1 MRKNRLIIPALL
13 AFLSLQGYAQELNDS
28 ITSGKPAKYSDEVV
42 EIGYHKAQRLEE
54 STSSI
59 STVYNEDFNK
69 RSAKNIANS
78 LFGYGTGL
86 TTLQG
91 SGRYADAEP
100 TFFIRG
106 LQSLSTNNPLIL
118 VDGIER
124 DITDVT
130 PEEVETVTIL
140 KDAAAVAIYGH
151 KGINGVVNITTKRGI
166 YNTREIKFTYD
177 HGFGWQARKPKF
189 VDSYS
194 YANAMNEALANDGL
208 TARYTQDELN
218 AFRSGQYPYL
228 YANVD
233 WLGETYRDMDATN
246 IYNISFR
253 GGASKFRYYAM
264 ANLTTNKGFIA
275 NPYMNDGYSTQDQ
288 YSRANLRTNLD
299 IDLTE
304 KTKLKLNVLGILS
317 ETRTPGANGQ
327 GGANLWDM
335 IYTLPSAAF
344 PARLENG
351 TWGGSATWAG
361 TKNPLAVSQAA
372 AYTKFHERTLF
383 ADMTL
388 TQDLS
393 SITPGLGASGML
405 SYDNY
410 AQYWENHSKTF
421 VYGSNSVTAWENGVP
436 SSTTYYTDGKES
448 SMSSDAKCIAFT
460 RVFNFAATLFY
471 DKQIN
476 KDNKIYSQLKWDYEY
491 RNTKGTDQTWYR
503 QNASFYTHY
512 GYKDKYF
519 ADLSVV
525 ASASNKLAPGH
536 QWSISPTVGLAWVMS
551 KENFMKDLFWIN
563 FMKLRA
569 SFGVINTDR
578 LPLDDDSEVT
588 NYWEQTYGGGGYYP
602 FDTNY
607 SVGTQSWSLGRLASL
622 NSTHEKAYKYNL
634 GLDASMFNGLDVS
647 FDAYYERRSDIW
659 VSSSGHYSS
668 VLGFTAPY
676 ENGGIVDSWG
686 VEIGANYRKKIADI
700 TLNIGANFALAKNEI
715 IEQMEEPRMYD
726 NLITTGK
733 PLKQTYGMEVIGYFK
748 DQADIENSPK
758 QSFGDVKP
766 GDIKYK
772 DLNGDGVIDEN
783 DRTNIGSPLPKF
795 TFGWTN
801 TFRYKNFDL
810 SLFINGSYGNKVF
823 NYLGMKLT
831 HMNSPWSNQLNTVL
845 DRAQIVPIDPNKDYS
860 AGVVVNGVTIY
871 NWYDDITNVRVAN
884 AGATIPRASIQD
896 PNDNDRISDR
906 YIEDGSYI
914 RLKNITLGYTFPG
927 KIIKKWGLDNLRVYA
942 NIQNLLTITGY
953 SGYDP
958 EIGASTASA
967 NVYGLDNGR
976 YPSPTVYSFGLNV
989 SF

>member
-13 AFLSLQGYAQELNDS
+13 AFLSMQGYAQELNDS
-28 ITSGKPAKYSDEVV
+28 IASDKPAKYSDEIVQ
-42 EIGYHKAQRLEE
+42 IGYHKAQRLEE
-54 STSSI
+54 STSSV
-59 STVYNEDFNK
+59 STVYNEEFNK

-100 TFFIRG
+100 TFFVRG

-130 PEEVETVTIL
+130 PEEVETVTVL
-140 KDAAAVAIYGH
+140 KDAAAVAIYGN
-151 KGINGVVNITTKRGI
+151 KGINGVVNITTKRGA

-189 VDSYS
+189 VNSYD
-194 YANAMNEALANDGL
+194 YANAMNEALVNDGL

-218 AFRSGQYPYL
+218 AFQSGQYPYL

-304 KTKLKLNVLGILS
+304 KTKLKLNLLGILS
-317 ETRTPGANGQ
+317 ETRTPGANADNKE
-327 GGANLWDM
+327 GADLWNM
-335 IYTLPSAAF
+335 IYTLPSAAY

-436 SSTTYYTDGKES
+436 GSTTYYTDGKES

-476 KDNKIYSQLKWDYEY
+476 EASKIYSQLKWDYEY

-519 ADLSVV
+519 ADLSII
-525 ASASNKLAPGH
+525 ASASNKLAPDH
-536 QWSISPTVGLAWVMS
+536 RWSVSPTVGLAWVMS
-551 KENFMKDLFWIN
+551 KENFMKDISWIN
-563 FMKLRA
+563 FLKLRA

-578 LPLDDDSEVT
+578 LPLDDDDEVT
-588 NYWEQTYGGGGYYP
+588 NYWEQTYGGGSFYP

-622 NSTHEKAYKYNL
+622 NSTHEKAYKYNF
-634 GLDASMFNGLDVS
+634 GLDASLFNGLDLS

-686 VEIGANYRKKIADI
+686 VEIGANYRKKIADV
-700 TLNIGANFALAKNEI
+700 TLNVGANFALAKNEI

-726 NLITTGK
+726 NLITTGN
-733 PLKQTYGMEVIGYFK
+733 PLKQTYGMQVIGYFK

-758 QSFGDVKP
+758 QAFGDVKP

-772 DLNGDGVIDEN
+772 DVNGDNIIDANDKVAIGYSTTAPEIYYSFNLGAEWKGLGFDAMFQGTGRYSAVLNTKSLYWPLINNTTISQEYYDNRWTVEN
-783 DRTNIGSPLPKF
+783 QDAKYPRLSSQSNENNYQ
-795 TFGWTN
+795 TN
-801 TFRYKNFDL
+801 TLWLADRSFLKLRSIELYYKFPQALMKKSKILSNAKVYVRGVDLLCFDK
-810 SLFINGSYGNKVF
+810 INI
-823 NYLGMKLT
+823 
-831 HMNSPWSNQLNTVL
+831 
-845 DRAQIVPIDPNKDYS
+845 ADPEVY
-860 AGVVVNGVTIY
+860 
-871 NWYDDITNVRVAN
+871 
-884 AGATIPRASIQD
+884 GATYPLTRSVVA
-896 PNDNDRISDR
+896 
-906 YIEDGSYI
+906 G
-914 RLKNITLGYTFPG
+914 
-927 KIIKKWGLDNLRVYA
+927 
-942 NIQNLLTITGY
+942 LTIG
-953 SGYDP
+953 
-958 EIGASTASA
+958 
-967 NVYGLDNGR
+967 
-976 YPSPTVYSFGLNV
+976 F
-989 SF
+989 

>member
-13 AFLSLQGYAQELNDS
+13 TFLSMQGYAQELNDS

-194 YANAMNEALANDGL
+194 YANAMNEALVNDGL
-208 TARYTQDELN
+208 TTRYTQDELN

-317 ETRTPGANGQ
+317 ETRTPGADDQ

-448 SMSSDAKCIAFT
+448 AMSSDAKCIAFT

-536 QWSISPTVGLAWVMS
+536 QWSISPTIGLAWVMS
-551 KENFMKDLFWIN
+551 KENFIKDTF
-563 FMKLRA
+563 
-569 SFGVINTDR
+569 
-578 LPLDDDSEVT
+578 LD
-588 NYWEQTYGGGGYYP
+588 
-602 FDTNY
+602 
-607 SVGTQSWSLGRLASL
+607 
-622 NSTHEKAYKYNL
+622 
-634 GLDASMFNGLDVS
+634 
-647 FDAYYERRSDIW
+647 
-659 VSSSGHYSS
+659 
-668 VLGFTAPY
+668 
-676 ENGGIVDSWG
+676 
-686 VEIGANYRKKIADI
+686 
-700 TLNIGANFALAKNEI
+700 
-715 IEQMEEPRMYD
+715 
-726 NLITTGK
+726 
-733 PLKQTYGMEVIGYFK
+733 
-748 DQADIENSPK
+748 
-758 QSFGDVKP
+758 
-766 GDIKYK
+766 
-772 DLNGDGVIDEN
+772 
-783 DRTNIGSPLPKF
+783 
-795 TFGWTN
+795 
-801 TFRYKNFDL
+801 
-810 SLFINGSYGNKVF
+810 
-823 NYLGMKLT
+823 
-831 HMNSPWSNQLNTVL
+831 
-845 DRAQIVPIDPNKDYS
+845 
-860 AGVVVNGVTIY
+860 
-871 NWYDDITNVRVAN
+871 
-884 AGATIPRASIQD
+884 
-896 PNDNDRISDR
+896 
-906 YIEDGSYI
+906 
-914 RLKNITLGYTFPG
+914 
-927 KIIKKWGLDNLRVYA
+927 
-942 NIQNLLTITGY
+942 
-953 SGYDP
+953 
-958 EIGASTASA
+958 
-967 NVYGLDNGR
+967 
-976 YPSPTVYSFGLNV
+976 
-989 SF
+989 

>member
-772 DLNGDGVIDEN
+772 DVNGDNIIDANDKVAIGHSTTAPEIYYSFNLGAEWKGLGFDAMFQGTGRYSAVLNTKSLYWPLINNTTISQEYYDNRWTPEN
-783 DRTNIGSPLPKF
+783 QDAKYPRLSSQSNENNYQ
-795 TFGWTN
+795 TN
-801 TFRYKNFDL
+801 TLWLADRSFLKLRSIELYYKFPQIWVKKSKIL
-810 SLFINGSYGNKVF
+810 SNAKIYVKSSTGIKFSDV
-823 NYLGMKLT
+823 
-831 HMNSPWSNQLNTVL
+831 
-845 DRAQIVPIDPNKDYS
+845 
-860 AGVVVNGVTIY
+860 AG
-871 NWYDDITNVRVAN
+871 
-884 AGATIPRASIQD
+884 
-896 PNDNDRISDR
+896 
-906 YIEDGSYI
+906 EDEA
-914 RLKNITLGYTFPG
+914 KE
-927 KIIKKWGLDNLRVYA
+927 
-942 NIQNLLTITGY
+942 LLTEIVDY
-953 SGYDP
+953 LHHP
-958 EIGASTASA
+958 E
-967 NVYGLDNGR
+967 R
-976 YPSPTVYSFGLNV
+976 
-989 SF
+989 

>member
-436 SSTTYYTDGKES
+436 SSTTYYTDGK
-448 SMSSDAKCIAFT
+448 
-460 RVFNFAATLFY
+460 
-471 DKQIN
+471 
-476 KDNKIYSQLKWDYEY
+476 
-491 RNTKGTDQTWYR
+491 
-503 QNASFYTHY
+503 
-512 GYKDKYF
+512 
-519 ADLSVV
+519 
-525 ASASNKLAPGH
+525 
-536 QWSISPTVGLAWVMS
+536 
-551 KENFMKDLFWIN
+551 
-563 FMKLRA
+563 
-569 SFGVINTDR
+569 
-578 LPLDDDSEVT
+578 
-588 NYWEQTYGGGGYYP
+588 
-602 FDTNY
+602 
-607 SVGTQSWSLGRLASL
+607 
-622 NSTHEKAYKYNL
+622 
-634 GLDASMFNGLDVS
+634 
-647 FDAYYERRSDIW
+647 
-659 VSSSGHYSS
+659 
-668 VLGFTAPY
+668 
-676 ENGGIVDSWG
+676 
-686 VEIGANYRKKIADI
+686 
-700 TLNIGANFALAKNEI
+700 
-715 IEQMEEPRMYD
+715 
-726 NLITTGK
+726 
-733 PLKQTYGMEVIGYFK
+733 
-748 DQADIENSPK
+748 
-758 QSFGDVKP
+758 
-766 GDIKYK
+766 
-772 DLNGDGVIDEN
+772 
-783 DRTNIGSPLPKF
+783 
-795 TFGWTN
+795 
-801 TFRYKNFDL
+801 
-810 SLFINGSYGNKVF
+810 
-823 NYLGMKLT
+823 
-831 HMNSPWSNQLNTVL
+831 
-845 DRAQIVPIDPNKDYS
+845 
-860 AGVVVNGVTIY
+860 
-871 NWYDDITNVRVAN
+871 
-884 AGATIPRASIQD
+884 
-896 PNDNDRISDR
+896 
-906 YIEDGSYI
+906 
-914 RLKNITLGYTFPG
+914 
-927 KIIKKWGLDNLRVYA
+927 
-942 NIQNLLTITGY
+942 
-953 SGYDP
+953 
-958 EIGASTASA
+958 
-967 NVYGLDNGR
+967 
-976 YPSPTVYSFGLNV
+976 
-989 SF
+989 

>member
-13 AFLSLQGYAQELNDS
+13 AFLSMQGYAQELNDS
-28 ITSGKPAKYSDEVV
+28 IASGKLAKYSDEVV
-42 EIGYHKAQRLEE
+42 QIGYHKAQRLEE
-54 STSSI
+54 STSSV
-59 STVYNEDFNK
+59 STVYNEEFNK

-78 LFGYGTGL
+78 LFGYGIGL

-100 TFFIRG
+100 TFFVRG

-130 PEEVETVTIL
+130 PEEVETVTVL
-140 KDAAAVAIYGH
+140 KDAAAVAIYGN
-151 KGINGVVNITTKRGI
+151 KGINGVVNITTKRGA

-189 VDSYS
+189 VNSYD
-194 YANAMNEALANDGL
+194 YANAMNEALVNDGL
-208 TARYTQDELN
+208 TARYTQDELK
-218 AFRSGQYPYL
+218 AFQYGQYPYL

-304 KTKLKLNVLGILS
+304 KTKLKLNLLGILS
-317 ETRTPGANGQ
+317 ETRTPGANADDKE
-327 GGANLWDM
+327 GADLWDM

-421 VYGSNSVTAWENGVP
+421 VYGSNSVTAWENNLP
-436 SSTTYYTDGKES
+436 KNTTYYTDGKES
-448 SMSSDAKCIAFT
+448 SMGSDAKCIAFT

-476 KDNKIYSQLKWDYEY
+476 EANKIYSQLKWDYEY

-503 QNASFYTHY
+503 HNASFYTHY

-519 ADLSVV
+519 ADLSII

-536 QWSISPTVGLAWVMS
+536 RWSVSPTIGLAWIMS
-551 KENFMKDLFWIN
+551 KENFMKDISWIN

-578 LPLDDDSEVT
+578 LPLDDDDEVT
-588 NYWEQTYGGGGYYP
+588 NYWEQTYGGGSFYP

-622 NSTHEKAYKYNL
+622 NSTHEKAYKYNF
-634 GLDASMFNGLDVS
+634 GLDASLFNGLDFS

-686 VEIGANYRKKIADI
+686 VEIGANYRKRIADV
-700 TLNIGANFALAKNEI
+700 TLNVGANFTLAKNEI

-726 NLITTGK
+726 NLITTGN
-733 PLKQTYGMEVIGYFK
+733 PLKQTYGMQIIGYFK
-748 DQADIENSPK
+748 DQTDIENSPK
-758 QSFGDVKP
+758 QAFGEVKP

-772 DLNGDGVIDEN
+772 DVNGDNIIDANDKVAIGYSTTAPEIYYSFNLGAEWKGLGFDAMFQGTGRYSAVLNTKSLYWPLINNTTISQEYYDNRWTPEN
-783 DRTNIGSPLPKF
+783 QDAKYPRLSSQSNENNYQ
-795 TFGWTN
+795 TN
-801 TFRYKNFDL
+801 TLWLADRSFLKLRSVELYYKFPQALMKKSKILNNAKVYVRGVDLLCFDK
-810 SLFINGSYGNKVF
+810 INI
-823 NYLGMKLT
+823 
-831 HMNSPWSNQLNTVL
+831 
-845 DRAQIVPIDPNKDYS
+845 ADPEVY
-860 AGVVVNGVTIY
+860 
-871 NWYDDITNVRVAN
+871 
-884 AGATIPRASIQD
+884 GATYPLTRSVVA
-896 PNDNDRISDR
+896 
-906 YIEDGSYI
+906 G
-914 RLKNITLGYTFPG
+914 
-927 KIIKKWGLDNLRVYA
+927 
-942 NIQNLLTITGY
+942 LTIG
-953 SGYDP
+953 
-958 EIGASTASA
+958 
-967 NVYGLDNGR
+967 
-976 YPSPTVYSFGLNV
+976 F
-989 SF
+989 

>member
-13 AFLSLQGYAQELNDS
+13 AFLSMQGYAQELNDS
-28 ITSGKPAKYSDEVV
+28 ITSGKPAKYSDEMV
-42 EIGYHKAQRLEE
+42 EIGYHKAQHLEE

-124 DITDVT
+124 DITDIT

-140 KDAAAVAIYGH
+140 KDAAAVAMYGN
-151 KGINGVVNITTKRGI
+151 KGINGVVNITTKRGN

-233 WLGETYRDMDATN
+233 WLGETFRDMDATN

-317 ETRTPGANGQ
+317 ETRTPGADDQ

-344 PARLENG
+344 PACLENG

-388 TQDLS
+388 AQDLS

-448 SMSSDAKCIAFT
+448 AMSSDAKCIAFT

-471 DKQIN
+471 DRQID

-503 QNASFYTHY
+503 QNTSFYTHY

-519 ADLSVV
+519 ADLNLV

-551 KENFMKDLFWIN
+551 KENFMKDLSWIN

-569 SFGVINTDR
+569 SFGVIHTDR

-622 NSTHEKAYKYNL
+622 NSTHEKAYKYNF
-634 GLDASMFNGLDVS
+634 GLDAGMFNGLDVS

-686 VEIGANYRKKIADI
+686 VEIGADYRKKIADI

-726 NLITTGK
+726 NLITTGN

-758 QSFGDVKP
+758 QSFGDVTP

-772 DLNGDGVIDEN
+772 DVNGDNIIDANDKVAIGYSTTAPEIYYSFNLGAEWKGLGFDAMFQGAGRYSAVLNTKSLYWPLINNTTISQEYYDNRWTPEN
-783 DRTNIGSPLPKF
+783 QDAKYPRLSSQSNENNYQ
-795 TFGWTN
+795 TN
-801 TFRYKNFDL
+801 TLWLADRSFLKLRSIELYYKFPQSWVKKSKILSNAKIYVRGIDLLCFDK
-810 SLFINGSYGNKVF
+810 INIADPEVYEAT
-823 NYLGMKLT
+823 YPLT
-831 HMNSPWSNQLNTVL
+831 RSV
-845 DRAQIVPIDPNKDYS
+845 V
-860 AGVVVNGVTIY
+860 AG
-871 NWYDDITNVRVAN
+871 
-884 AGATIPRASIQD
+884 
-896 PNDNDRISDR
+896 
-906 YIEDGSYI
+906 
-914 RLKNITLGYTFPG
+914 
-927 KIIKKWGLDNLRVYA
+927 
-942 NIQNLLTITGY
+942 LTIG
-953 SGYDP
+953 
-958 EIGASTASA
+958 
-967 NVYGLDNGR
+967 
-976 YPSPTVYSFGLNV
+976 F
-989 SF
+989 

>member
-13 AFLSLQGYAQELNDS
+13 AFLSMQGYAQELNDS
-28 ITSGKPAKYSDEVV
+28 IASGKLAKYSDEVV
-42 EIGYHKAQRLEE
+42 QIGYHKAQRLEE
-54 STSSI
+54 STSSV
-59 STVYNEDFNK
+59 STVYNEEFNK

-78 LFGYGTGL
+78 LFGYGIGL

-100 TFFIRG
+100 TFFVRG

-130 PEEVETVTIL
+130 PEEVETVTVL
-140 KDAAAVAIYGH
+140 KDAAAVAIYGN
-151 KGINGVVNITTKRGI
+151 KGINGVVNITTKRGA

-189 VDSYS
+189 VNSYD
-194 YANAMNEALANDGL
+194 YANAMNEALVNDGL
-208 TARYTQDELN
+208 TARYTQDELK
-218 AFRSGQYPYL
+218 AFQYGQYPYL

-304 KTKLKLNVLGILS
+304 KTKLKLNLLGILS
-317 ETRTPGANGQ
+317 ETRTPGANADDKE
-327 GGANLWDM
+327 GADLWDM

-421 VYGSNSVTAWENGVP
+421 VYGSNSVTAWENNLP
-436 SSTTYYTDGKES
+436 RNTTYYTDGKES
-448 SMSSDAKCIAFT
+448 SMGSDAKCIAFT
-460 RVFNFAATLFY
+460 RVFNFTATLFY

-476 KDNKIYSQLKWDYEY
+476 EANKIYSQLKWDYEY

-519 ADLSVV
+519 ADLSII

-536 QWSISPTVGLAWVMS
+536 RWSVSPTVGLAWVMS
-551 KENFMKDLFWIN
+551 KENFMKDISWIN

-578 LPLDDDSEVT
+578 LPLDDDDEVT
-588 NYWEQTYGGGGYYP
+588 NYWEQTYGGGSFYP

-622 NSTHEKAYKYNL
+622 NSTHEKAYKYNF
-634 GLDASMFNGLDVS
+634 GLDASLFNGLDFS

-686 VEIGANYRKKIADI
+686 VEIGANYRKRIADV
-700 TLNIGANFALAKNEI
+700 TLNVGANFTLAKNEI

-726 NLITTGK
+726 NLITTGN
-733 PLKQTYGMEVIGYFK
+733 PLKQTYGMQVIGYFK
-748 DQADIENSPK
+748 DQTDIENSPK
-758 QSFGDVKP
+758 QAFGEVKP

-772 DLNGDGVIDEN
+772 DVNGDNIIDANDKVAIGYSTTAPEIYYSFNLGAEWKGLGFDAMFQGTGRYSAVLNTKSLYWPLINNTTISQEYYDNRWTPEN
-783 DRTNIGSPLPKF
+783 QDAKYPRLSSQSNENNYQ
-795 TFGWTN
+795 TN
-801 TFRYKNFDL
+801 TLWLADRSFLKLRSVELYYKFPQALMKKSKILNNAKVYVRGVDLLCFDK
-810 SLFINGSYGNKVF
+810 INI
-823 NYLGMKLT
+823 
-831 HMNSPWSNQLNTVL
+831 
-845 DRAQIVPIDPNKDYS
+845 ADPEVY
-860 AGVVVNGVTIY
+860 
-871 NWYDDITNVRVAN
+871 
-884 AGATIPRASIQD
+884 GATYPLTRSVVA
-896 PNDNDRISDR
+896 
-906 YIEDGSYI
+906 G
-914 RLKNITLGYTFPG
+914 
-927 KIIKKWGLDNLRVYA
+927 
-942 NIQNLLTITGY
+942 LTIG
-953 SGYDP
+953 
-958 EIGASTASA
+958 
-967 NVYGLDNGR
+967 
-976 YPSPTVYSFGLNV
+976 F
-989 SF
+989 

>member
-13 AFLSLQGYAQELNDS
+13 AFLSMQGYAQELNDS
-28 ITSGKPAKYSDEVV
+28 IASGKPAKYSDEVV
-42 EIGYHKAQRLEE
+42 QIGYHKAQRLEE
-54 STSSI
+54 STSSV
-59 STVYNEDFNK
+59 STVYNEEFNK

-100 TFFIRG
+100 TFFVRG

-130 PEEVETVTIL
+130 PEEVETVTVL
-140 KDAAAVAIYGH
+140 KDAAAVAIYGN
-151 KGINGVVNITTKRGI
+151 KGINGVVNITTKRGA

-189 VDSYS
+189 VNSYD
-194 YANAMNEALANDGL
+194 YANAMNEALVNDGL
-208 TARYTQDELN
+208 TARYTQDELK
-218 AFRSGQYPYL
+218 AFQYGQYPYL

-304 KTKLKLNVLGILS
+304 KTKLKLNLLGILS
-317 ETRTPGANGQ
+317 ETRTPGANADDKE
-327 GGANLWDM
+327 GADLWDM

-421 VYGSNSVTAWENGVP
+421 VYGSNSVTAWENNLP
-436 SSTTYYTDGKES
+436 RNTTYYTDGKES
-448 SMSSDAKCIAFT
+448 SMGSDAKCIAFT

-476 KDNKIYSQLKWDYEY
+476 EANKIYSQLKWDYEY

-519 ADLSVV
+519 ADMSII

-536 QWSISPTVGLAWVMS
+536 RWSVSPTIGLAWIMS
-551 KENFMKDLFWIN
+551 KENFMKDISWIN

-578 LPLDDDSEVT
+578 LPLDDDDEVT
-588 NYWEQTYGGGGYYP
+588 NYWEQTYGGGSFYP

-622 NSTHEKAYKYNL
+622 NSTHEKAYKYNF
-634 GLDASMFNGLDVS
+634 GLDASLFNGLDFS

-686 VEIGANYRKKIADI
+686 VEIGANYRKRIADV
-700 TLNIGANFALAKNEI
+700 TLNVGANFTLAKNEI

-726 NLITTGK
+726 NLITTGN
-733 PLKQTYGMEVIGYFK
+733 PLKQTYGMQVIGYFK
-748 DQADIENSPK
+748 DQTDIENSPK
-758 QSFGDVKP
+758 QAFGEVNP

-772 DLNGDGVIDEN
+772 DVNGDNIIDANDKVAIGYSTTAPEIYYSFNLGAEWKGLGFDAMFQGTGRYSAVLNTKSLYWPLINNTTISQEYYDNRWTPEN
-783 DRTNIGSPLPKF
+783 QDAKYPRLSSQSNENNYQ
-795 TFGWTN
+795 TN
-801 TFRYKNFDL
+801 TLWLADRSFLKLRSVELYYKFPQALMKKSKILNNAKVYVRGVDLLCFDK
-810 SLFINGSYGNKVF
+810 INI
-823 NYLGMKLT
+823 
-831 HMNSPWSNQLNTVL
+831 
-845 DRAQIVPIDPNKDYS
+845 ADPEVY
-860 AGVVVNGVTIY
+860 
-871 NWYDDITNVRVAN
+871 
-884 AGATIPRASIQD
+884 GATYPLTRSVVA
-896 PNDNDRISDR
+896 
-906 YIEDGSYI
+906 G
-914 RLKNITLGYTFPG
+914 
-927 KIIKKWGLDNLRVYA
+927 
-942 NIQNLLTITGY
+942 LTIG
-953 SGYDP
+953 
-958 EIGASTASA
+958 
-967 NVYGLDNGR
+967 
-976 YPSPTVYSFGLNV
+976 F
-989 SF
+989 

>member
-13 AFLSLQGYAQELNDS
+13 AFLSMQGYAQELNDS
-28 ITSGKPAKYSDEVV
+28 IASGKPAKYSDEVV
-42 EIGYHKAQRLEE
+42 QIGYHKAQRLEE
-54 STSSI
+54 STSSV
-59 STVYNEDFNK
+59 STVYNEEFNK

-100 TFFIRG
+100 TFFVRG

-130 PEEVETVTIL
+130 PEEVETVTVL
-140 KDAAAVAIYGH
+140 KDAAAVAIYGN
-151 KGINGVVNITTKRGI
+151 KGINGVVNITTKRGA

-189 VDSYS
+189 VNSYD
-194 YANAMNEALANDGL
+194 YANAMNEALTNDGL
-208 TARYTQDELN
+208 TARYTPDELN

-304 KTKLKLNVLGILS
+304 KTKLKLNLLGILS
-317 ETRTPGANGQ
+317 ETRTPGANADDKE
-327 GGANLWDM
+327 GADLWDM

-436 SSTTYYTDGKES
+436 GNTTYYTDGKES
-448 SMSSDAKCIAFT
+448 SMGSDAKCIAFT

-476 KDNKIYSQLKWDYEY
+476 EANKIYSQLKWDYEY

-519 ADLSVV
+519 ADLSII

-536 QWSISPTVGLAWVMS
+536 RWSVSPTVGLAWIMS
-551 KENFMKDLFWIN
+551 KEKFMKDISWIN

-578 LPLDDDSEVT
+578 LPLDDDDEVT
-588 NYWEQTYGGGGYYP
+588 NYWEQTYGGGSFYP

-622 NSTHEKAYKYNL
+622 NSTHEKAYKYNF
-634 GLDASMFNGLDVS
+634 GLDASLFNGLDFS

-686 VEIGANYRKKIADI
+686 VEIGANYRKRIADV
-700 TLNIGANFALAKNEI
+700 TLNVGANFTLAKNEI

-726 NLITTGK
+726 NLITTGN
-733 PLKQTYGMEVIGYFK
+733 PLKQTYGMQVLGYFK
-748 DQADIENSPK
+748 DQVDIENSPK
-758 QSFGDVKP
+758 QAFGEVKP

-772 DLNGDGVIDEN
+772 DVNGDNIIDANDKVAIGYSTTAPEIYYSFNLGAEWKGLGFDAMFQGTGRYSAVLNTKSLYWPLINNTTISQEYYDNRWTPEN
-783 DRTNIGSPLPKF
+783 QDAKYPRLSSQSNENNYQ
-795 TFGWTN
+795 TN
-801 TFRYKNFDL
+801 TLWLADRSFLKLRSVELYYKFPQALMKKSKILNNAKVYVRGVDLLCFDK
-810 SLFINGSYGNKVF
+810 INI
-823 NYLGMKLT
+823 
-831 HMNSPWSNQLNTVL
+831 
-845 DRAQIVPIDPNKDYS
+845 ADPEVY
-860 AGVVVNGVTIY
+860 
-871 NWYDDITNVRVAN
+871 
-884 AGATIPRASIQD
+884 GATYPLTRSVVA
-896 PNDNDRISDR
+896 
-906 YIEDGSYI
+906 G
-914 RLKNITLGYTFPG
+914 
-927 KIIKKWGLDNLRVYA
+927 
-942 NIQNLLTITGY
+942 LTIG
-953 SGYDP
+953 
-958 EIGASTASA
+958 
-967 NVYGLDNGR
+967 
-976 YPSPTVYSFGLNV
+976 F
-989 SF
+989 

>member
-1 MRKNRLIIPALL
+1 MKKNRLIIPALL
-13 AFLSLQGYAQELNDS
+13 AFLSMQGYAQELNDS
-28 ITSGKPAKYSDEVV
+28 ITSGKPAKYSDEMV
-42 EIGYHKAQRLEE
+42 EIGYHKAQHLEE

-124 DITDVT
+124 DITDIT

-140 KDAAAVAIYGH
+140 KDAAAVAMYGN
-151 KGINGVVNITTKRGI
+151 KGINGVVNITTKRGN

-317 ETRTPGANGQ
+317 ETRTPGADADDQ

-388 TQDLS
+388 AQDLS

-448 SMSSDAKCIAFT
+448 AMSSDAKCIALT

-471 DKQIN
+471 DRQID

-519 ADLSVV
+519 ADLNVV

-536 QWSISPTVGLAWVMS
+536 QWSISPIVGLAWVMS
-551 KENFMKDLFWIN
+551 KENFMKDLSWIN

-569 SFGVINTDR
+569 SFGVIHTDR

-622 NSTHEKAYKYNL
+622 NSTHEKAYKYNF
-634 GLDASMFNGLDVS
+634 GLDAGMFNGLDVS

-686 VEIGANYRKKIADI
+686 VEIGADYRKKIADI

-726 NLITTGK
+726 NLITTGN

-758 QSFGDVKP
+758 QSFGDVTP

-772 DLNGDGVIDEN
+772 DVNGDNIIDANDKVAIGYSTTAPEIYYSFNLGAEWKGLGFDAMFQGAGRYSAVLNTKSLYWPLINNTTISQEYYDNRWTPEN
-783 DRTNIGSPLPKF
+783 QDAKYPRLSSQSNENNYQ
-795 TFGWTN
+795 TN
-801 TFRYKNFDL
+801 TLWLADRSFLKLRSIELYYKFPQSWVKKSKILSNAKIYVRGIDLLCFDK
-810 SLFINGSYGNKVF
+810 INIADPEVYEAT
-823 NYLGMKLT
+823 YPLT
-831 HMNSPWSNQLNTVL
+831 RSV
-845 DRAQIVPIDPNKDYS
+845 V
-860 AGVVVNGVTIY
+860 AG
-871 NWYDDITNVRVAN
+871 
-884 AGATIPRASIQD
+884 
-896 PNDNDRISDR
+896 
-906 YIEDGSYI
+906 
-914 RLKNITLGYTFPG
+914 
-927 KIIKKWGLDNLRVYA
+927 
-942 NIQNLLTITGY
+942 LTIG
-953 SGYDP
+953 
-958 EIGASTASA
+958 
-967 NVYGLDNGR
+967 
-976 YPSPTVYSFGLNV
+976 F
-989 SF
+989 

>member
-13 AFLSLQGYAQELNDS
+13 AFLSMQGYAQELNDS
-28 ITSGKPAKYSDEVV
+28 IASGKPAKYSDEVV
-42 EIGYHKAQRLEE
+42 QIGYHKAQRLEE
-54 STSSI
+54 STSSV
-59 STVYNEDFNK
+59 STVYNEEFNK

-100 TFFIRG
+100 TFFVRG

-130 PEEVETVTIL
+130 PEEVETVTVL
-140 KDAAAVAIYGH
+140 KDAAAVAIYGN
-151 KGINGVVNITTKRGI
+151 KGINGVVNITTKRGA

-189 VDSYS
+189 VNSYD
-194 YANAMNEALANDGL
+194 YANAMNEALVNDGL
-208 TARYTQDELN
+208 TARYTQDELK
-218 AFRSGQYPYL
+218 AFQYGQYPYL

-304 KTKLKLNVLGILS
+304 KTKLKLNLLGILS
-317 ETRTPGANGQ
+317 ETRTPGANADDKE
-327 GGANLWDM
+327 GADLWDM

-421 VYGSNSVTAWENGVP
+421 VYGSNSVTAWENNLP
-436 SSTTYYTDGKES
+436 RNTTYYTDGKES
-448 SMSSDAKCIAFT
+448 SMGSDAKCIAFT

-476 KDNKIYSQLKWDYEY
+476 EANKIYSQLKWDYEY

-519 ADLSVV
+519 ADMSII

-536 QWSISPTVGLAWVMS
+536 RWSVSPTIGLAWIMS
-551 KENFMKDLFWIN
+551 KENFMKDISWIN

-578 LPLDDDSEVT
+578 LPLDDDDEVT
-588 NYWEQTYGGGGYYP
+588 NYWEQTYGGGSFYP

-622 NSTHEKAYKYNL
+622 NSTHEKAYKYNF
-634 GLDASMFNGLDVS
+634 GLDASLFNGLDFS

-686 VEIGANYRKKIADI
+686 VEIGANYRKRIADV
-700 TLNIGANFALAKNEI
+700 TLNVGANFTLAKNEI

-726 NLITTGK
+726 NLITTGN
-733 PLKQTYGMEVIGYFK
+733 PLKQTYGMQVIGYFK
-748 DQADIENSPK
+748 DQTDIENSPK
-758 QSFGDVKP
+758 QAFGEVKP

-772 DLNGDGVIDEN
+772 DVNGDNIIDANDKVAIGYSTTAPEIYYSFNLGAEWKGLGFDAMFQGTGRYSAVLNTKSLYWPLINNTTISQEYYDNRWTPEN
-783 DRTNIGSPLPKF
+783 QDAKYPRLSSQSNENNYQ
-795 TFGWTN
+795 TN
-801 TFRYKNFDL
+801 TLWLADRSFLKLRSVELYYKFPQALMKKSKILNNAKVYVRGVDLLCFDK
-810 SLFINGSYGNKVF
+810 INI
-823 NYLGMKLT
+823 
-831 HMNSPWSNQLNTVL
+831 
-845 DRAQIVPIDPNKDYS
+845 ADPEVY
-860 AGVVVNGVTIY
+860 
-871 NWYDDITNVRVAN
+871 
-884 AGATIPRASIQD
+884 GATYPLTRSVVA
-896 PNDNDRISDR
+896 
-906 YIEDGSYI
+906 G
-914 RLKNITLGYTFPG
+914 
-927 KIIKKWGLDNLRVYA
+927 
-942 NIQNLLTITGY
+942 LTIG
-953 SGYDP
+953 
-958 EIGASTASA
+958 
-967 NVYGLDNGR
+967 
-976 YPSPTVYSFGLNV
+976 F
-989 SF
+989 

>member
-1 MRKNRLIIPALL
+1 M
-13 AFLSLQGYAQELNDS
+13 
-28 ITSGKPAKYSDEVV
+28 
-42 EIGYHKAQRLEE
+42 
-54 STSSI
+54 
-59 STVYNEDFNK
+59 
-69 RSAKNIANS
+69 
-78 LFGYGTGL
+78 
-86 TTLQG
+86 
-91 SGRYADAEP
+91 
-100 TFFIRG
+100 
-106 LQSLSTNNPLIL
+106 
-118 VDGIER
+118 DGIER

-194 YANAMNEALANDGL
+194 YANAMNEALVNDGL
-208 TARYTQDELN
+208 TTRYTQDELN

-317 ETRTPGANGQ
+317 ETRTPGADDQ

-448 SMSSDAKCIAFT
+448 AMSSDAKCIAFT

-551 KENFMKDLFWIN
+551 KE
-563 FMKLRA
+563 
-569 SFGVINTDR
+569 
-578 LPLDDDSEVT
+578 
-588 NYWEQTYGGGGYYP
+588 
-602 FDTNY
+602 
-607 SVGTQSWSLGRLASL
+607 
-622 NSTHEKAYKYNL
+622 
-634 GLDASMFNGLDVS
+634 
-647 FDAYYERRSDIW
+647 
-659 VSSSGHYSS
+659 
-668 VLGFTAPY
+668 
-676 ENGGIVDSWG
+676 
-686 VEIGANYRKKIADI
+686 
-700 TLNIGANFALAKNEI
+700 
-715 IEQMEEPRMYD
+715 
-726 NLITTGK
+726 
-733 PLKQTYGMEVIGYFK
+733 
-748 DQADIENSPK
+748 
-758 QSFGDVKP
+758 
-766 GDIKYK
+766 
-772 DLNGDGVIDEN
+772 
-783 DRTNIGSPLPKF
+783 
-795 TFGWTN
+795 
-801 TFRYKNFDL
+801 
-810 SLFINGSYGNKVF
+810 
-823 NYLGMKLT
+823 
-831 HMNSPWSNQLNTVL
+831 
-845 DRAQIVPIDPNKDYS
+845 
-860 AGVVVNGVTIY
+860 
-871 NWYDDITNVRVAN
+871 
-884 AGATIPRASIQD
+884 
-896 PNDNDRISDR
+896 IS
-906 YIEDGSYI
+906 
-914 RLKNITLGYTFPG
+914 
-927 KIIKKWGLDNLRVYA
+927 
-942 NIQNLLTITGY
+942 
-953 SGYDP
+953 
-958 EIGASTASA
+958 
-967 NVYGLDNGR
+967 
-976 YPSPTVYSFGLNV
+976 
-989 SF
+989 

>member
-13 AFLSLQGYAQELNDS
+13 AFLSMQGYAQELNDS
-28 ITSGKPAKYSDEVV
+28 IAFGKPAKYSDEVV
-42 EIGYHKAQRLEE
+42 QIGYHKAQRLEE
-54 STSSI
+54 STSSV

-100 TFFIRG
+100 TFFVRG

-130 PEEVETVTIL
+130 PEEVETVTVL
-140 KDAAAVAIYGH
+140 KDAAAVAIYGN
-151 KGINGVVNITTKRGI
+151 KGINGVVNITTKRGA

-189 VDSYS
+189 VNSYD
-194 YANAMNEALANDGL
+194 YANAMNEALVNDGL
-208 TARYTQDELN
+208 TARYTQDELK
-218 AFRSGQYPYL
+218 AFQYGQYPYL

-304 KTKLKLNVLGILS
+304 KTKLKLNLLGILS
-317 ETRTPGANGQ
+317 ETRTPGANADDKE
-327 GGANLWDM
+327 GADLWDM

-421 VYGSNSVTAWENGVP
+421 VYGSNSVTAWENNLP
-436 SSTTYYTDGKES
+436 RNTTYYTDGKES
-448 SMSSDAKCIAFT
+448 SMGSDAKCIAFT

-476 KDNKIYSQLKWDYEY
+476 EANKIYSQLKWDYEY

-519 ADLSVV
+519 ADMSII

-536 QWSISPTVGLAWVMS
+536 RWSVSPTIGLAWIMS
-551 KENFMKDLFWIN
+551 KENFMKDISWIN

-578 LPLDDDSEVT
+578 LPLDDDDEVT
-588 NYWEQTYGGGGYYP
+588 NYWEQTYGGGSFYP

-622 NSTHEKAYKYNL
+622 NSTHEKAYKYNF
-634 GLDASMFNGLDVS
+634 GLDASLFNGLDFS

-686 VEIGANYRKKIADI
+686 VEIGANYRKRIADV
-700 TLNIGANFALAKNEI
+700 TLNVGANFTLAKNEI

-726 NLITTGK
+726 NLITTGN
-733 PLKQTYGMEVIGYFK
+733 PLKQTYGMQVIGYFK
-748 DQADIENSPK
+748 DQTDIENSPK
-758 QSFGDVKP
+758 QAFGEVNP

-772 DLNGDGVIDEN
+772 DVNGDNIIDANDKVAIGYSTTAPEIYYSFNLGAEWKGLGFDAMFQGTGRYSAVLNTKSLYWPLINNTTISQEYYDNRWTPEN
-783 DRTNIGSPLPKF
+783 QDAKYPRLSSQSNENNYQ
-795 TFGWTN
+795 TN
-801 TFRYKNFDL
+801 TLWLADRSFLKLRSVELYYKFPQALMKKSKILNNAKVYVRGVDLLCFDK
-810 SLFINGSYGNKVF
+810 INI
-823 NYLGMKLT
+823 
-831 HMNSPWSNQLNTVL
+831 
-845 DRAQIVPIDPNKDYS
+845 ADPEVY
-860 AGVVVNGVTIY
+860 
-871 NWYDDITNVRVAN
+871 
-884 AGATIPRASIQD
+884 GATYPLTRSVVA
-896 PNDNDRISDR
+896 
-906 YIEDGSYI
+906 G
-914 RLKNITLGYTFPG
+914 
-927 KIIKKWGLDNLRVYA
+927 
-942 NIQNLLTITGY
+942 LTIG
-953 SGYDP
+953 
-958 EIGASTASA
+958 
-967 NVYGLDNGR
+967 
-976 YPSPTVYSFGLNV
+976 F
-989 SF
+989 

>member
-194 YANAMNEALANDGL
+194 YANAMNEALANDWL

-551 KENFMKDLFWIN
+551 KENFMKDLSWIN

-772 DLNGDGVIDEN
+772 DVNGDNIIDANDKVAIGHSTTAPEIYYSFNLGAEWKGLGFDAMFQGTGRYSAVLNTKSLYWPLINNTTISQEYYDNRWTPEN
-783 DRTNIGSPLPKF
+783 QDAKYPRLSSQSNENNYQ
-795 TFGWTN
+795 TN
-801 TFRYKNFDL
+801 TLWLADRSFLKLRSIELYYKFPQIWVKKSKILSNAKIYVRGVDLLCFDK
-810 SLFINGSYGNKVF
+810 INI
-823 NYLGMKLT
+823 
-831 HMNSPWSNQLNTVL
+831 
-845 DRAQIVPIDPNKDYS
+845 ADPEVY
-860 AGVVVNGVTIY
+860 
-871 NWYDDITNVRVAN
+871 
-884 AGATIPRASIQD
+884 GATYPLTRSVVA
-896 PNDNDRISDR
+896 
-906 YIEDGSYI
+906 G
-914 RLKNITLGYTFPG
+914 
-927 KIIKKWGLDNLRVYA
+927 
-942 NIQNLLTITGY
+942 LTIG
-953 SGYDP
+953 
-958 EIGASTASA
+958 
-967 NVYGLDNGR
+967 
-976 YPSPTVYSFGLNV
+976 F
-989 SF
+989 

>member
-13 AFLSLQGYAQELNDS
+13 AFLNLQGYAQELNDS
-28 ITSGKPAKYSDEVV
+28 VTSGKPAKYSDEVV
-42 EIGYHKAQRLEE
+42 QIGYHKAQRLEE
-54 STSSI
+54 STSSV
-59 STVYNEDFNK
+59 STVYNEEFNK

-100 TFFIRG
+100 TFFVRG
-106 LQSLSTNNPLIL
+106 LQSLSTNSPLIL

-130 PEEVETVTIL
+130 PEEVESVTIL
-140 KDAAAVAIYGH
+140 KDAAAVAIHGY
-151 KGINGVVNITTKRGI
+151 KGINGVINITTKRGA

-189 VDSYS
+189 VDGYT
-194 YANAMNEALANDGL
+194 YANAMNEALSNDGL
-208 TARYTQDELN
+208 AARYTQNELD
-218 AFRSGQYPYL
+218 AFRSGNYPYL

-233 WLGETYRDMDATN
+233 WLGETFRDMDATN

-275 NPYMNDGYSTQDQ
+275 NPYVNDGYSTQDQ

-299 IDLTE
+299 IDLTD
-304 KTKLKLNVLGILS
+304 KTKLRLNILGILS
-317 ETRTPGANGQ
+317 ETRTPGANEQ
-327 GGANLWDM
+327 AGANLWDM

-361 TKNPLAVSQAA
+361 TKNPVAVSQAA

-388 TQDLS
+388 IQDLS

-410 AQYWENHSKTF
+410 AQYWEDHSKTF
-421 VYGSNSVTAWENGVP
+421 VYGSNSVSSWENGVP
-436 SSTTYYTDGKES
+436 GNTTYYTDGKES
-448 SMSSDAKCIAFT
+448 SMGSTAKCIAFT
-460 RVFNFAATLFY
+460 RVFNFAANLFY

-476 KDNKIYSQLKWDYEY
+476 EDNKIYTQLKWDYEY

-503 QNASFYTHY
+503 QKASFYTHY

-551 KENFMKDLFWIN
+551 KENFMKDLSWIN

-622 NSTHEKAYKYNL
+622 NSTHEKAYKYNF

-772 DLNGDGVIDEN
+772 DVNGDNIIDANDKVAIGHSTTAPEIYYSFNLGAEWKGLGFDAMFQGTGRYSAVLNTKSLYWPLINNTTISQEYYDNRWTPEN
-783 DRTNIGSPLPKF
+783 QDAKYPRLSSQSNENNYQ
-795 TFGWTN
+795 TN
-801 TFRYKNFDL
+801 TLWLADRSFLKLRSIELYYKFPQIWVKKSKILSNAKIYVRGVDLLCFDK
-810 SLFINGSYGNKVF
+810 INI
-823 NYLGMKLT
+823 
-831 HMNSPWSNQLNTVL
+831 
-845 DRAQIVPIDPNKDYS
+845 ADPEVY
-860 AGVVVNGVTIY
+860 
-871 NWYDDITNVRVAN
+871 
-884 AGATIPRASIQD
+884 GATYPLTRSVVA
-896 PNDNDRISDR
+896 
-906 YIEDGSYI
+906 G
-914 RLKNITLGYTFPG
+914 
-927 KIIKKWGLDNLRVYA
+927 
-942 NIQNLLTITGY
+942 LTIG
-953 SGYDP
+953 
-958 EIGASTASA
+958 
-967 NVYGLDNGR
+967 
-976 YPSPTVYSFGLNV
+976 F
-989 SF
+989 

>member
-13 AFLSLQGYAQELNDS
+13 AFLSMQGYAQELNDS
-28 ITSGKPAKYSDEVV
+28 IASGKPAKYSDEVV
-42 EIGYHKAQRLEE
+42 QIGYHKAQRLEE
-54 STSSI
+54 STSSV
-59 STVYNEDFNK
+59 STVYNEEFNK

-100 TFFIRG
+100 TFFVRG

-130 PEEVETVTIL
+130 PEEVETVTVL
-140 KDAAAVAIYGH
+140 KDAAAVAIYGN
-151 KGINGVVNITTKRGI
+151 KGINGVVNITTKRGA

-189 VDSYS
+189 VNSYD
-194 YANAMNEALANDGL
+194 YANAMNEALVNDGL
-208 TARYTQDELN
+208 TARYTQDELK
-218 AFRSGQYPYL
+218 AFQYGQYPYL

-304 KTKLKLNVLGILS
+304 KTKLKLNLLGILS
-317 ETRTPGANGQ
+317 ETRTPGANADDKE
-327 GGANLWDM
+327 GADLWDM

-421 VYGSNSVTAWENGVP
+421 VYGSNSVTAWENNLP
-436 SSTTYYTDGKES
+436 RNTTYYTDGKES
-448 SMSSDAKCIAFT
+448 SMGSDAKCIAFT

-476 KDNKIYSQLKWDYEY
+476 EANKIYSQLKWDYEY

-519 ADLSVV
+519 ADLSII

-536 QWSISPTVGLAWVMS
+536 RWSVSPTIGLAWIMS
-551 KENFMKDLFWIN
+551 KENFMKDISWIN

-578 LPLDDDSEVT
+578 LPLDDDDEVT
-588 NYWEQTYGGGGYYP
+588 NYWEQTYGGGSFYP

-622 NSTHEKAYKYNL
+622 NSTHEKAYKYNF
-634 GLDASMFNGLDVS
+634 GLDASLFNGLDFS

-686 VEIGANYRKKIADI
+686 VEIGANYRKRIANV
-700 TLNIGANFALAKNEI
+700 TLNVGANFTLAKNEI

-726 NLITTGK
+726 NLITTGN
-733 PLKQTYGMEVIGYFK
+733 PLKQTYGMQVLGYFK
-748 DQADIENSPK
+748 DQVDIENSPK
-758 QSFGDVKP
+758 QAFGEVKP

-772 DLNGDGVIDEN
+772 DVNGDNIIDANDKVAIGYSTTAPEIYYSFNLGAEWKGLGFDAMFQGTGRYSAVLNTKSLYWPLINNTTISQEYYDNRWTPEN
-783 DRTNIGSPLPKF
+783 QDAKYPRLSSQSNENNYQ
-795 TFGWTN
+795 TN
-801 TFRYKNFDL
+801 TLWLADRSFLKLRSVELYYKFPQALIKKSKILNNAKVYVRGVDLLCFDK
-810 SLFINGSYGNKVF
+810 INI
-823 NYLGMKLT
+823 
-831 HMNSPWSNQLNTVL
+831 
-845 DRAQIVPIDPNKDYS
+845 ADPEVY
-860 AGVVVNGVTIY
+860 
-871 NWYDDITNVRVAN
+871 
-884 AGATIPRASIQD
+884 GATYPLTRSVVA
-896 PNDNDRISDR
+896 
-906 YIEDGSYI
+906 G
-914 RLKNITLGYTFPG
+914 
-927 KIIKKWGLDNLRVYA
+927 
-942 NIQNLLTITGY
+942 LTIG
-953 SGYDP
+953 
-958 EIGASTASA
+958 
-967 NVYGLDNGR
+967 
-976 YPSPTVYSFGLNV
+976 F
-989 SF
+989 

>member
-13 AFLSLQGYAQELNDS
+13 AFLSMQGYAQELNDS
-28 ITSGKPAKYSDEVV
+28 IASGKLAKYSDEVV
-42 EIGYHKAQRLEE
+42 QIGYHKAQRLEE
-54 STSSI
+54 STSSV
-59 STVYNEDFNK
+59 STVYNEEFNK

-78 LFGYGTGL
+78 LFGYGIGL

-100 TFFIRG
+100 TFFVRG

-130 PEEVETVTIL
+130 PEEVETVTVL
-140 KDAAAVAIYGH
+140 KDAAAVAIYGN
-151 KGINGVVNITTKRGI
+151 KGINGVVNITTKRGA

-189 VDSYS
+189 VNSYD
-194 YANAMNEALANDGL
+194 YANAMNEALVNDGL
-208 TARYTQDELN
+208 TARYTQDELK
-218 AFRSGQYPYL
+218 AFQYGQYPYL

-304 KTKLKLNVLGILS
+304 KTKLKLNLLGILS
-317 ETRTPGANGQ
+317 ETRTPGANADDKE
-327 GGANLWDM
+327 GADLWDM

-421 VYGSNSVTAWENGVP
+421 VYGSNSVTAWENNLP
-436 SSTTYYTDGKES
+436 RNTTYYTDGKES
-448 SMSSDAKCIAFT
+448 SMGSDAKCIAFT

-476 KDNKIYSQLKWDYEY
+476 EANKIYSQLKWDYEY

-519 ADLSVV
+519 ADLSII

-536 QWSISPTVGLAWVMS
+536 RWSVSPTVGLAWVMS
-551 KENFMKDLFWIN
+551 KENFMKDISWIN

-578 LPLDDDSEVT
+578 LPLDDDDEVT
-588 NYWEQTYGGGGYYP
+588 NYWEQTYGGGSFYP

-622 NSTHEKAYKYNL
+622 NSTHEKAYKYNF
-634 GLDASMFNGLDVS
+634 GLDASLFNGLDFS

-686 VEIGANYRKKIADI
+686 VEIGANYRKRIADV
-700 TLNIGANFALAKNEI
+700 TLNVGANFTLAKNEI

-726 NLITTGK
+726 NLITTGN
-733 PLKQTYGMEVIGYFK
+733 PLKQTYGMQVIGYFK
-748 DQADIENSPK
+748 DQTDIENSPK
-758 QSFGDVKP
+758 QAFGEVKP

-772 DLNGDGVIDEN
+772 DVNGDNIIDANDKVAIGYSTTAPEIYYSFNLGAEWKGLGFDAMFQGTGRYSAVLNTKSLYWPLINNTTISQEYYDNRWTPEN
-783 DRTNIGSPLPKF
+783 QDAKYPRLSSQSNENNYQ
-795 TFGWTN
+795 TN
-801 TFRYKNFDL
+801 TLWLADRSFLKLRSVELYYKFPQALMKKSKILNNAKVYVRGVDLLCFDK
-810 SLFINGSYGNKVF
+810 INI
-823 NYLGMKLT
+823 
-831 HMNSPWSNQLNTVL
+831 
-845 DRAQIVPIDPNKDYS
+845 ADPEVY
-860 AGVVVNGVTIY
+860 
-871 NWYDDITNVRVAN
+871 
-884 AGATIPRASIQD
+884 GATYPLTRSVVA
-896 PNDNDRISDR
+896 
-906 YIEDGSYI
+906 G
-914 RLKNITLGYTFPG
+914 
-927 KIIKKWGLDNLRVYA
+927 
-942 NIQNLLTITGY
+942 LTIG
-953 SGYDP
+953 
-958 EIGASTASA
+958 
-967 NVYGLDNGR
+967 
-976 YPSPTVYSFGLNV
+976 F
-989 SF
+989 

>member
-13 AFLSLQGYAQELNDS
+13 AFLSIQGYAQELNDS
-28 ITSGKPAKYSDEVV
+28 ITSGKPVKYSDEVV

-448 SMSSDAKCIAFT
+448 AMSSDAKCIAFT

-491 RNTKGTDQTWYR
+491 RNTKGTDQTWCR

-551 KENFMKDLFWIN
+551 KENFMKDLSWIN

-622 NSTHEKAYKYNL
+622 NSTHEKAYKYNF

-700 TLNIGANFALAKNEI
+700 TLNIVANFALAKNEI

-772 DLNGDGVIDEN
+772 DVNGDNIIDANDKVAIGHSTTAPEIYYSFNLGAEWKGLGFDAMFQGTGRYSAVLNTKSLYWPLINNTTISQEYYDNRWTPEN
-783 DRTNIGSPLPKF
+783 QDAKYPRLSSQSNENNYQ
-795 TFGWTN
+795 TN
-801 TFRYKNFDL
+801 TLWLADRSFLKLRSIELYYKFPQIWVKKSKILSNAKIYVRGVDLLCFDK
-810 SLFINGSYGNKVF
+810 INI
-823 NYLGMKLT
+823 
-831 HMNSPWSNQLNTVL
+831 
-845 DRAQIVPIDPNKDYS
+845 ADPEVY
-860 AGVVVNGVTIY
+860 
-871 NWYDDITNVRVAN
+871 
-884 AGATIPRASIQD
+884 GATYPLTRSVVA
-896 PNDNDRISDR
+896 
-906 YIEDGSYI
+906 G
-914 RLKNITLGYTFPG
+914 
-927 KIIKKWGLDNLRVYA
+927 
-942 NIQNLLTITGY
+942 LTIG
-953 SGYDP
+953 
-958 EIGASTASA
+958 
-967 NVYGLDNGR
+967 
-976 YPSPTVYSFGLNV
+976 F
-989 SF
+989 